1 MDCYQTLNSFL
12 KSAHQKL
19 LKAGVASPRLDTE
32 VLMAQTLNMSRAEL
46 MTHLGSFLTCVEAEN
61 FISKIERRVLREPVS
76 YITGVQE
83 FWSLEFAVDEKVLI
97 PRPETETLIEQ
108 CLKALREN
116 SSPVRVLD
124 LGSGSG
130 ILAIVLA
137 KEIPQSQ
144 IVAIEKSFLDVAR
157 RNALHHSVADQ
168 VCFISADLVEAD
180 WQGPYHLIVS
190 NPPYLKSE
198 ELLRCMPEV
207 RQYEPIE
214 ALDGGQDGLDYYRFI
229 VPMALDELEENGL
242 LALEINHTQADAV
255 VALMKNNYG
264 YHGIQVVQD
273 YSGFDRVVL
282 ARKRKKNG

>member
-144 IVAIEKSFLDVAR
+144 IMAIE
-157 RNALHHSVADQ
+157 
-168 VCFISADLVEAD
+168 
-180 WQGPYHLIVS
+180 
-190 NPPYLKSE
+190 
-198 ELLRCMPEV
+198 
-207 RQYEPIE
+207 
-214 ALDGGQDGLDYYRFI
+214 
-229 VPMALDELEENGL
+229 
-242 LALEINHTQADAV
+242 
-255 VALMKNNYG
+255 
-264 YHGIQVVQD
+264 
-273 YSGFDRVVL
+273 
-282 ARKRKKNG
+282 

>member
-1 MDCYQTLNSFL
+1 M
-12 KSAHQKL
+12 
-19 LKAGVASPRLDTE
+19 
-32 VLMAQTLNMSRAEL
+32 
-46 MTHLGSFLTCVEAEN
+46 
-61 FISKIERRVLREPVS
+61 
-76 YITGVQE
+76 
-83 FWSLEFAVDEKVLI
+83 
-97 PRPETETLIEQ
+97 
-108 CLKALREN
+108 KALREN

-214 ALDGGQDGLDYYRFI
+214 ALDGGQDGLDYSRFI
-229 VPMALDELEENGL
+229 VPMALDELVEYGL

-255 VALMKNNYG
+255 VALMENNYG